1 MNEMMKY
8 LPPSPFSRHVSLT
21 LFHMVET
28 IESIEKLFVRQLH
41 VFLLLE
47 QMAAN
52 WTNADFGHQQ
62 THQLGRDGRKRRN
75 HGHTVHWW
83 PVLPNETMETKKPWG
98 SAPNGKNKQV
108 KERIKKEKKKKKE
121 SISSWQRELVRESKP
136 RRRMWPFGGWGE
148 VQDFCPQCSFEREQ
162 RVKEKRKRK
171 GAKVGAIGAC
181 AATHHAMQRDG
192 KVSLLSKSNFTCG
205 IFDVYWM
212 QSERIKWIQSASSS
226 RHSPADTRP
235 SLIDWHHIIRFEN
248 LVTLSINCRIRGCR
262 CTRFLQRK

>member
-108 KERIKKEKKKKKE
+108 KERIKKEKKKKRKVE
-121 SISSWQRELVRESKP
+121 AAGSGNLFGSRSQEGECDRLEGGGRFRTFARSAVSNGSRE
-136 RRRMWPFGGWGE
+136 
-148 VQDFCPQCSFEREQ
+148 
-162 RVKEKRKRK
+162 
-171 GAKVGAIGAC
+171 
-181 AATHHAMQRDG
+181 
-192 KVSLLSKSNFTCG
+192 
-205 IFDVYWM
+205 
-212 QSERIKWIQSASSS
+212 
-226 RHSPADTRP
+226 
-235 SLIDWHHIIRFEN
+235 
-248 LVTLSINCRIRGCR
+248 
-262 CTRFLQRK
+262 